1 MSNSICRFMP
11 AKNEALSVKTVRFVY
26 ETDFHTL
33 RQPFISPIY
42 CMYVVT
48 KGEGRLT
55 LLDKEYP
62 LKAGD
67 VFFAFPAYSFV
78 LKAQGKFEYVYIS
91 FMGTGATALLA
102 SLNITPSNPVH
113 SGYGHLSDFFL
124 SSIKRITKE
133 NANLLTEGVLFYA
146 LSYFSKETVSSD
158 QEEKENA
165 LSVIVDYVDRNYTDH
180 SLSLSKL
187 SEIFNYTEKHLSALF
202 KKQMKIGFNQ
212 YLNDLRIQ
220 YASEL
225 LEKNKGSVS
234 DVSTAAGYIDPLY
247 FSKVFKKKTG
257 ETPTQWKKQILDD
270 HRRAKKKD

>member
-33 RQPFISPIY
+33 CQPFISPIY

-48 KGEGRLT
+48 KGEGSLT
-55 LLDKEYP
+55 LLEKEYS
-62 LKAGD
+62 LKEGD
-67 VFFAFPAYSFV
+67 VFFAFPAYSFTV
-78 LKAQGKFEYVYIS
+78 KAQGKFEYVYIS
-91 FMGTGATALLA
+91 FMGTAATALLT
-102 SLNITPSNPVH
+102 SLNITPFAPVH
-113 SGYGHLSDFFL
+113 SGYGHLTDFFL

-146 LSYFSKETVSSD
+146 LSFFSKETASSYP
-158 QEEKENA
+158 EEKENA

-187 SEIFNYTEKHLSALF
+187 SEIFNYTEKHLSTLF
-202 KKQMKIGFNQ
+202 KKHMKIGFNQ

-225 LEKNKGSVS
+225 LEKNRGSVS
-234 DVSTAAGYIDPLY
+234 DISAACGYIDPFY

-257 ETPTQWKKQILDD
+257 KTPTRWRKQILDD
-270 HRRAKKKD
+270 RVRAKKKD